1 MISNKN
7 IKIYYLT
14 QFLEGAVFTL
24 PIIIVF
30 LQARMTLVHRLSSLS
45 KASISKLEKLC
56 EPNKNR
62 R

>member
-56 EPNKNR
+56 
-62 R
+62 